1 MAKGAV
7 AEMVH
12 NLDLSGYS
20 IRTDLALEA
29 HELVTEQG
37 AAPDLLS
44 GVELVTD
51 DAEPGIKVTRLH
63 VKNEEAGRAI
73 GKLPGRYLT
82 IEVPKLRDNDTA
94 IEEQVARRF
103 TKEFAAFLQEL
114 GITEDKKALVVGL
127 GNWNVTPDALGPMVV
142 ENLLVTRHLF
152 TLAPESVEE
161 GYREVSALSP
171 GVLGI
176 TGIETSEIVFGVV
189 EKSKPDFVICIDAL
203 ASRALHRVNTTIQIS
218 DTGIHPG
225 SGVGNKRK
233 AIDQETLGVPVIAI
247 GVPTVVFASTIVND
261 AITYLLGHFGQSL
274 KEKDRA
280 FNKLAMSVLPE
291 RKEPYTEEDL
301 PDPEARKTF
310 MGLVGSLPEQE
321 KLQLIH
327 EVLRPL
333 GQDLV
338 VTPKEVDDFIEGVA
352 NVLATGLN
360 RALHRAVD
368 GKNSA
373 AYTH

>member
-1 MAKGAV
+1 MEKRS
-7 AEMVH
+7 EEKMEH
-12 NLDLSGYS
+12 NIDLSGYS

-29 HELVTEQG
+29 HELAQQQNESDIPGVWLQG
-37 AAPDLLS
+37 
-44 GVELVTD
+44 D
-51 DAEPGIKVTRLH
+51 DSEPGIKVTRLH
-63 VKNEEAGRAI
+63 VQTEEAGRQI
-73 GKLPGRYLT
+73 GKLPGHYVT
-82 IEVPKLRDNDTA
+82 IEVPKLRDNDTS
-94 IEEQVARRF
+94 IEEQVAERF
-103 TKEFAAFLQEL
+103 SREFAAFLKRL
-114 GITEDKKALVVGL
+114 GIREEHKVLVVGL

-142 ENLLVTRHLF
+142 ENLLVTRHLYQ
-152 TLAPESVEE
+152 LAPESVEE
-161 GYREVSALSP
+161 GYRQVSALSP

-189 EKSKPDFVICIDAL
+189 EKSRPDFVICIDAL

-233 AIDQETLGVPVIAI
+233 AIDKSTLGIPVIAV

-261 AITYLLGHFGQSL
+261 AITYLLGHFGQTMAESN
-274 KEKDRA
+274 RA
-280 FNKLAMSVLPE
+280 FNKLAMNSLPE

-301 PDPEARKTF
+301 PDLESRKTF

-338 VTPKEVDDFIEGVA
+338 VTPKEIDEFIEGVA
-352 NVLATGLN
+352 NVIATGLN
-360 RALHRAVD
+360 RSLHRAV
-368 GKNSA
+368 NAENIAS
-373 AYTH
+373 YTH

>member
-1 MAKGAV
+1 MA
-7 AEMVH
+7 
-12 NLDLSGYS
+12 GYT

-29 HELVTEQG
+29 HEEASRQTGSEI
-37 AAPDLLS
+37 P
-44 GVELVTD
+44 GVEMEVD
-51 DAEPGIKVTRLH
+51 DREPGIKVTRIT
-63 VKNEEAGRAI
+63 VKDEEAGRRI
-73 GKLPGRYLT
+73 GKLPGHYIT
-82 IEVPKLRDNDTA
+82 IEVPGLRDNDTML
-94 IEEQVARRF
+94 EDQVARRF
-103 TKEFAAFLQEL
+103 SREFAQFLQKL
-114 GITEDKKALVVGL
+114 GITEEMTALVVGL

-152 TLAPESVEE
+152 TLAPESVED

-189 EKSKPDFVICIDAL
+189 EKSRPDFVIAVDAL

-233 AIDQETLGVPVIAI
+233 AIDRHTLGIPVIAI

-261 AITYLLGHFGQSL
+261 AITYLLGHFGQSMQ
-274 KEKDRA
+274 EQNRA
-280 FNKLAMSVLPE
+280 FNRLAISSVPE

-301 PDPEARKTF
+301 PDMEARKTF
-310 MGLVGSLPEQE
+310 LGLVGQLADAE
-321 KLQLIH
+321 KGQLIR
-327 EVLRPL
+327 EVLQPL
-333 GQDLV
+333 GQELV
-338 VTPKEVDDFIEGVA
+338 VTPKEVDDFMEGIS
-352 NVLATGLN
+352 NIIATGLN
-360 RALHRAVD
+360 TALHRAVSRE
-368 GKNSA
+368 NAA

>member
-1 MAKGAV
+1 M
-7 AEMVH
+7 EQH
-12 NLDLSGYS
+12 NIDMSPFS
-20 IRTDLALEA
+20 IRTDLVVEA
-29 HELVTEQG
+29 NELAQQRTGSEIPGVTIE
-37 AAPDLLS
+37 
-44 GVELVTD
+44 TD
-51 DAEPGIKVTRLH
+51 ESEPGIRVTRLS
-63 VKNEEAGRAI
+63 VENEEAGHQI
-73 GKLPGRYLT
+73 GKLPGNYLT
-82 IEVPKLRDNDTA
+82 IEVPKLRDNDT
-94 IEEQVARRF
+94 ELQDQVAQRF
-103 TKEFAAFLQEL
+103 STEFAQFLQKL
-114 GITEDKKALVVGL
+114 GITEEKKVLVVGL

-152 TLAPESVEE
+152 TLAPESVAD

-189 EKSKPDFVICIDAL
+189 EKSKPDVVIAIDAL

-233 AIDQETLGVPVIAI
+233 AIDHKTLGIPVIAI

-261 AITYLLGHFGQSL
+261 AITYLLGHFGQSM
-274 KEKDRA
+274 KENNRA
-280 FNKLAMSVLPE
+280 FNRLAVSSVPE

-301 PDPEARKTF
+301 PNPEARKTF
-310 MGLVGSLPEQE
+310 MGLVGQLPEDE
-321 KLQLIH
+321 KNQLIQ

-333 GQDLV
+333 GQELV
-338 VTPKEVDDFIEGVA
+338 VTPKEIDDFIEGIS
-352 NVLATGLN
+352 NIIATGLN
-360 RALHRAVD
+360 RALHRAVY
-368 GKNSA
+368 GENAA

>member
-1 MAKGAV
+1 M
-7 AEMVH
+7 EH
-12 NLDLSGYS
+12 NIDLSMYS
-20 IRTDLALEA
+20 IRTDLAVEA
-29 HELVTEQG
+29 HELAQQNESDI
-37 AAPDLLS
+37 A
-44 GVELVTD
+44 GVWLQADER
-51 DAEPGIKVTRLH
+51 EPGIKVTKLH
-63 VKNEEAGRAI
+63 VENDEAGKKI

-82 IEVPKLRDNDTA
+82 IEVPKLRDNDTN
-94 IEEQVARRF
+94 IEEQVAKRF
-103 TKEFAAFLQEL
+103 SAEFASFLKEL
-114 GITEDKKALVVGL
+114 GITENHKALVVGL

-152 TLAPESVEE
+152 QLAPETVED

-189 EKSKPDFVICIDAL
+189 EKSKPDFVICVDAL

-233 AIDQETLGVPVIAI
+233 AIDQKTLGIPVIAI

-261 AITYLLGHFGQSL
+261 AITYLLGHFGQSMVES
-274 KEKDRA
+274 KRA
-280 FNKLAMSVLPE
+280 FNKLSMSTLPE
-291 RKEPYTEEDL
+291 RKDPYTEEDL
-301 PDPEARKTF
+301 PDIESRKTF
-310 MGLVGSLPEQE
+310 MGLVGSLPEEE
-321 KLQLIH
+321 KRQLIH

-338 VTPKEVDDFIEGVA
+338 VTPKEIDDFIEGVA
-352 NVLATGLN
+352 NVIATGLN
-360 RALHRAVD
+360 RSLHRSVD
-368 GKNSA
+368 EENSG

>member
-1 MAKGAV
+1 MA
-7 AEMVH
+7 H
-12 NLDLSGYS
+12 NIDLSGYS
-20 IRTDLALEA
+20 IRTDLAVEA
-29 HELVTEQG
+29 HELAQQQNQSDIE
-37 AAPDLLS
+37 
-44 GVELVTD
+44 GVWLQAD
-51 DAEPGIKVTRLH
+51 DSEPNVKVTRLH
-63 VKNEEAGRAI
+63 VETEGAGKEI
-73 GKLPGRYLT
+73 GKLPGHYLT
-82 IEVPKLRDNDTA
+82 IEVPKLRDNDTS
-94 IEEQVARRF
+94 IEEQVAKRF
-103 TKEFAAFLQEL
+103 SVEFAMFLKQL

-142 ENLLVTRHLF
+142 ENLLITRHLY
-152 TLAPESVEE
+152 TLAPETVGE

-176 TGIETSEIVFGVV
+176 TGIETSEIIFGVV

-233 AIDQETLGVPVIAI
+233 AIDQTTLGVPVIAI

-261 AITYLLGHFGQSL
+261 AITYLMGHFGQSMVES
-274 KEKDRA
+274 KRA
-280 FNKLAMSVLPE
+280 FNKLAMSTLPE

-301 PDPEARKTF
+301 PDMESRKTF
-310 MGLVGSLPEQE
+310 MGLVGSLPEEE
-321 KLQLIH
+321 KRQLIH

-352 NVLATGLN
+352 NVIATGLN
-360 RALHRAVD
+360 RALHSAVNEE
-368 GKNSA
+368 NSGS
-373 AYTH
+373 YTH

>member
-1 MAKGAV
+1 M
-7 AEMVH
+7 EH
-12 NLDLSGYS
+12 NIDLSRYA

-29 HELVTEQG
+29 HELVQEQQN
-37 AAPDLLS
+37 APDVIP
-44 GVELVTD
+44 GVRIETN
-51 DAEPGIKVTRLH
+51 ESEQGIKVTRLQ
-63 VKNEEAGRAI
+63 VENEEAGRHI
-73 GKLPGRYLT
+73 GKLPGHYIT

-94 IEEQVARRF
+94 VEEQVAQRF
-103 TKEFAAFLQEL
+103 TKEFAAFLDRL

-127 GNWNVTPDALGPMVV
+127 GNWNVTPDALGPLVV

-233 AIDQETLGVPVIAI
+233 AIDKQTLGVPVIAI

-261 AITYLLGHFGQSL
+261 AITYLLGHFGQSM
-274 KEKDRA
+274 KESNRA
-280 FNKLAMSVLPE
+280 FNKLAMSTLPE

-301 PDPEARKTF
+301 PDMEERKTF

-321 KLQLIH
+321 KRQLIH

-338 VTPKEVDDFIEGVA
+338 VTPKEVDEFIEGAA
-352 NVLATGLN
+352 NVIATGLN

-368 GKNSA
+368 RQNSG

>member
-1 MAKGAV
+1 M
-7 AEMVH
+7 EH
-12 NLDLSGYS
+12 NIDLSRYA

-29 HELVTEQG
+29 HELVQEQQS
-37 AAPDLLS
+37 ASDVMP
-44 GVELVTD
+44 GVRIETD
-51 DAEPGIKVTRLH
+51 DSERGIKVTRLQ
-63 VKNEEAGRAI
+63 VETEEAGRTI
-73 GKLPGRYLT
+73 GKLPGHYIT

-94 IEEQVARRF
+94 VEEQVARRF
-103 TKEFAAFLQEL
+103 TKEFAAFLERL

-233 AIDQETLGVPVIAI
+233 AIDKQTLGVPVIAI

-261 AITYLLGHFGQSL
+261 AITYLLGHFGQSM
-274 KEKDRA
+274 KESSRA
-280 FNKLAMSVLPE
+280 FNKLAMSSLPE

-301 PDPEARKTF
+301 PDMESRKTF

-321 KLQLIH
+321 KQQLIH

-352 NVLATGLN
+352 NVIATGLN
-360 RALHRAVD
+360 RALHRGVD
-368 GKNSA
+368 GQNSA

>member
-1 MAKGAV
+1 M
-7 AEMVH
+7 EH
-12 NLDLSGYS
+12 NIDLSGYS

-29 HELVTEQG
+29 HELAQQQSGGEVPGVMIEQ
-37 AAPDLLS
+37 
-44 GVELVTD
+44 D
-51 DAEPGIKVTRLH
+51 DQEPGIRVTRLA
-63 VKNEEAGRAI
+63 VENEQAGRQI
-73 GKLPGRYLT
+73 GKLPGRYVT
-82 IEVPKLRDNDTA
+82 IEVPRLRDNDTKV
-94 IEEQVARRF
+94 EEQVAKRF
-103 TKEFAAFLQEL
+103 AKEFARFLQQL
-114 GITEDKKALVVGL
+114 GISEDKRALVVGL

-152 TLAPESVEE
+152 KLAPGSVED

-176 TGIETSEIVFGVV
+176 TGMETSEIVFGVV

-233 AIDQETLGVPVIAI
+233 AIDQQALGVPVIAI

-261 AITYLLGHFGQSL
+261 AITYLLGHFGQSMNEN
-274 KEKDRA
+274 KRA
-280 FNKLAMSVLPE
+280 FTRLTVSTLPE

-301 PDPEARKTF
+301 PDVEARKTF
-310 MGLVGSLPEQE
+310 MGLVGTLAEEE
-321 KLQLIH
+321 KRQLIH

-338 VTPKEVDDFIEGVA
+338 VTPKEVDDFMEGIS
-352 NVLATGLN
+352 NVIASGLN
-360 RALHRAVD
+360 SALHRAVTSQ
-368 GKNSA
+368 NSG